1 MAKANSLK
9 DGLATALMDYW
20 VAINTVI
27 SVAIYFFDF
36 VTNILTAIEYHE
48 LDFKKEKPTYGC
60 EGKEW
65 YKGIFTGMF
74 TAIIFV
80 MVASQILNA
89 IVFWVSGDVKKGAM
103 KTAFLLPLIH
113 LRRMILF
120 IRSRGTIKGL
130 QDLRSENIDALNNV
144 LAAALETGPQLFLQF
159 HVFLW
164 GGYYLASQ
172 MDSPKIAFVSIAAS
186 LISVSYN
193 CCVAILT
200 LIDTSKATFFARISI
215 ALVAGVF
222 SLCAVTVRC
231 IGFQLLIALAVDS
244 GGEKWVGHLGEAMR
258 YCIPYLVATILMP
271 AFFFLGEL
279 RKTHL
284 SNLRSLL
291 LCIAFTY
298 MNFVIGP
305 LYMLLKIETKKGKDE
320 AKRFQP
326 GLKFLIC
333 FSYVVPD
340 LVLGVIVRMK
350 PHWYGCS
357 PCSPLSLPYHPHL
370 RFPVTI
376 FSCSQLTVYLLSTV
390 CIYWGSLLSRY
401 VMEKREEE
409 NISSQQWQSTRK
421 RKTEESYR
429 ATHKKQK
436 TNSFMVNSFTI

>member
-1 MAKANSLK
+1 MAMSTLLCYVCSAMAKANSLK

-120 IRSRGTIKGL
+120 IRSRGTIKG
-130 QDLRSENIDALNNV
+130 
-144 LAAALETGPQLFLQF
+144 
-159 HVFLW
+159 
-164 GGYYLASQ
+164 
-172 MDSPKIAFVSIAAS
+172 
-186 LISVSYN
+186 
-193 CCVAILT
+193 
-200 LIDTSKATFFARISI
+200 
-215 ALVAGVF
+215 AGVF